1 VGVFLDG
8 WQRDGV
14 SETALVSGRKP
25 SSLSEFTGVHD
36 TVKVRPCRYVADCNS
51 TLTIFNLGENMKSRI
66 LLGAITLVAGL
77 AFGFGSAMAQATP
90 TSTPTP
96 GATSCA
102 ITPAECTTGAEA
114 PPSFLGVSGGNF
126 NNIVVTKAGGVTCC
140 TGTLGA
146 VVLDGN
152 GNLDVLGS
160 SHAFARNGAAS
171 AKEPIVQ
178 PGLVDLG
185 CWQDPT
191 DTVATLSKSSSIKFK
206 FGVNQF
212 DVALAKIV
220 PALVGPGGPSVSG
233 IDPNGNILNIG
244 QISTTPFPF
253 DSLVDGLQVMK
264 MGRGS
269 CLTQGLI
276 DAWDATGVVIYP
288 TACGAKGGTAVFTHQ
303 ILVFGEA
310 GGNACSF
317 ATTSDSGA
325 IVVTQDFACPQAIG
339 MVFAG
344 SSGGAADSG
353 GDVVAI
359 NPMSSGPQGQAGIL
373 DKFNL
378 SLVGKTCSASALDE
392 KLGGSAQPYHMS
404 EAMRASVEEV
414 RKIKDAHAGHLL
426 KNSAISAVG
435 IGGGD
440 TPDTAAMKV
449 YLSKDTPEI
458 RAEVLREVGP
468 VNVKFRHA
476 ARFNAL

>member
-1 VGVFLDG
+1 
-8 WQRDGV
+8 
-14 SETALVSGRKP
+14 
-25 SSLSEFTGVHD
+25 
-36 TVKVRPCRYVADCNS
+36 
-51 TLTIFNLGENMKSRI
+51 MKSRI

-77 AFGFGSAMAQATP
+77 AFGLGSAMAQATP

-96 GATSCA
+96 AATCQFA
-102 ITPAECTTGAEA
+102 PPGQQNAECATGAEA

-126 NNIVVTKAGGVTCC
+126 NSITVSKSGAVNCC

-146 VVLDGN
+146 VVMDGS

-171 AKEPIVQ
+171 AKEAIVQ
-178 PGLVDLG
+178 PGLPDLG

-191 DTVATLSKSSSIKFK
+191 DTVATLSKSSTINFK
-206 FGVNQF
+206 FATNSF

-233 IDPNGNILNIG
+233 IDPTGTILNVG

-253 DSLVDGLQVMK
+253 DSLVDGLPVMK

-269 CLTQGLI
+269 CLTQGAI
-276 DAWDATGVVIYP
+276 DAWDATGVVVYP

-303 ILVFGEA
+303 ILVFGQA
-310 GGNACSF
+310 GGAACTF

-325 IVVTQDFACPQAIG
+325 IVLTHDFACPQAIG

-344 SSGGAADSG
+344 SSGTPADSG
-353 GDVVAI
+353 GIVVAV
-359 NPMSSGPQGQAGIL
+359 NPMSSGPQGQVGIL

-378 SLVGKTCSASALDE
+378 SLVGQTCTATVLDA
-392 KLGGSAQPYHMS
+392 KMGGSAEPYHMS
-404 EAMRASVEEV
+404 DAMRASVEEV
-414 RKIKDAHAGHLL
+414 RKIKDAHANNLL

-440 TPDTAAMKV
+440 NPDTASLKV

-458 RAEVLREVGP
+458 RAEVLGEVGNA
-468 VNVKFRHA
+468 NVKFRHA